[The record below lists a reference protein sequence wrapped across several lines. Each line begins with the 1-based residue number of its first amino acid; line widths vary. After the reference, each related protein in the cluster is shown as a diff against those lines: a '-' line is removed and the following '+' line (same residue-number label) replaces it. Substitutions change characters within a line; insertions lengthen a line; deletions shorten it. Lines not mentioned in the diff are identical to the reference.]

1 MGRAFTL
8 VESGAAAAA
17 RELMQLAL
25 AFGDEGLPLAEAG
38 VALLQR
44 TMQYAKLRVRVTLLC
59 RPDAPLLLE
68 T

>member
-1 MGRAFTL
+1 
-8 VESGAAAAA
+8 
-17 RELMQLAL
+17 MQLAL